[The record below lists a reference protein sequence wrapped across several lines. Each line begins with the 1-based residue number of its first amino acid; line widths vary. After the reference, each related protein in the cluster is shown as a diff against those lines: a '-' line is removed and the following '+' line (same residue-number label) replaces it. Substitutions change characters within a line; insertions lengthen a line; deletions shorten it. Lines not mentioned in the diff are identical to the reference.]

1 LLQSEKIRD
10 VVVPFHADKKLNLQL
25 QTIIL
30 LDRKLIIGTR
40 GSELALW
47 QANFVK
53 DSLAA
58 INITAELKIIKTQ
71 GDRILNLSFD
81 KLEGKGFFTKEL
93 EEELLAGTID
103 LAVHS
108 HKDLPTEN
116 PPGLIIAAVS
126 EREDPSELLL
136 ILKDCVDVHQKLS
149 VKYGA
154 IVGTSSNRRKAQLL
168 AYRPDLEIEELR
180 GNVPTRIGKLRDE
193 KYDAIMLAKAG
204 VSRLNIDLS
213 EFHVEELTPAEL
225 IPAPAQGALAIQIRE
240 ADQELFEALQA
251 LHHPDVAEELAV
263 ERTVLKLFGGGCH
276 LPLGCYCRKEDDV
289 YQVFTSKAD
298 EGDEFPDRVFLK
310 SDTTDG
316 LAQKVVAMFDT
327 NRKLAQS
334 VFITRDLSE
343 QSYFRKAMEKHGIN
357 IDARSLIRTVPVINK
372 LDPYILRDINWI
384 FFSSKNAVEYFFA
397 LKPQLSNKVK
407 FGVMGSGSED
417 TLRRNGHFAAYVGES
432 GDTAEVAADFATLAN
447 GTKVLFPG
455 AEGSLRSIQQGLSA
469 ETKIIDLTVY
479 ETVIEEQVEG
489 TGDDVL
495 VFTSPSNVEA
505 YFQDNLLEPNQQVI
519 AIGKSTGK
527 KFDEMGT
534 RYTLPFSPDE
544 VGLAEAVFGTTCLTN
559 RC

>member
-1 LLQSEKIRD
+1 MQFGLIREIL
-10 VVVPFHADKKLNLQL
+10 VPYHPYKKLNLQSKK
-25 QTIIL
+25 IIL
-30 LDRKLIIGTR
+30 LDRTLIIGTR

-58 INITAELKIIKTQ
+58 INVTAELKIIKTQ

-103 LAVHS
+103 IAVHS

-126 EREDPSELLL
+126 EREDPAELLL

-168 AYRPDLEIEELR
+168 AHRPDLEIEDLR

-204 VSRLNIDLS
+204 ITRLGLDLS
-213 EFHVEELTPAEL
+213 EFHVEEITPVEL

-240 ADQELFEALQA
+240 NNQEVFEILQT

-276 LPLGCYCRKEDDV
+276 LPLGCYCRRDEGMF
-289 YQVFTSKAD
+289 QVFTSKAETGED
-298 EGDEFPDRVFLK
+298 FPDRLFLE
-310 SDTTDG
+310 SATTEG
-316 LAQKVVAMFDT
+316 LAEKVVAKFAKG
-327 NRKLAQS
+327 RKFPS
-334 VFITRDLSE
+334 KVFISRELSD
-343 QSYFRKAMEKHGIN
+343 QSYFRKALEHHGI
-357 IDARSLIRTVPVINK
+357 DVEARSLIRTVPVITK
-372 LDPYILRDINWI
+372 LDSYILKNIDWV
-384 FFSSKNAVEYFFA
+384 FFSSKNAVEYFF
-397 LKPQLSNKVK
+397 QLNPLFPKKVK
-407 FGVMGSGSED
+407 FGVMGSGSEEM
-417 TLRRNGHFAAYVGES
+417 LRRKGYFTNYVGE
-432 GDTAEVAADFATLAN
+432 GTDTAEVAEEFAKLAN
-447 GTKVLFPG
+447 GKIILFPG
-455 AEGSLRSIQQGLSA
+455 AESPMRSIQQGLSA
-469 ETKIIDLTVY
+469 DTKIIDLPVY
-479 ETVIEEQVEG
+479 ETVLEEEVEASG
-489 TGDDVL
+489 ADVM

-505 YFQDNLLEPNQQVI
+505 YFADNLLDPYQKVV

-527 KFDEMGT
+527 KFDEMGVK
-534 RYTLPFSPDE
+534 YTLPFSPDE
-544 VGLAEAVFGTTCLTN
+544 VGLSEAVFGL
-559 RC
+559 